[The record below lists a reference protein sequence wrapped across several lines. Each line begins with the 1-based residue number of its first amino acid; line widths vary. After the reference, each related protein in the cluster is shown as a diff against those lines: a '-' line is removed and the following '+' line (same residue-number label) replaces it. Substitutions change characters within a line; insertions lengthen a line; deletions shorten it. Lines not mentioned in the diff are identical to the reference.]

1 MRNDLSR
8 ILPWILFLLA
18 LPMTA
23 QKKGYQQGYIITLEG
38 DTLYGEVKDRSP
50 EPFVE
55 LYGRIR
61 FRPEGSRGKRK
72 YSPDQI
78 RGYAAGGRVYESL
91 PLREETA
98 FFRFRYY
105 LDPQAD
111 HSFLRVVR
119 REGPLTWYEQE
130 FVYDDNNYLD
140 SYPLF
145 SLEGNRE
152 MVRVTQ
158 GILGLKRQRLT
169 EYFADCPGLALA
181 LAEDRISGVEE
192 VFRYY
197 LGSCASRDTDILSEG
212 IYKIVE
218 TDSGRVQTPVRS
230 PVKKR
235 MEELHI
241 PGVSIAVIE
250 DYEVRETLFYGQT
263 GKNTTVNLQTLFQA
277 ASVSKLVT
285 ALLVHHFVNR
295 EVLDLDTDV
304 NEYLRSW
311 KIPENEFTGQK
322 PVTLRLLLS
331 HQSGLPPTNFDSR
344 PGQGIPTLNQ
354 ILEGSPPALNK
365 PAIPQQEPGGEW
377 AYSNIGYV
385 LIQKILEDRLG
396 KPLQELA
403 KEVLFDPLGMRQST
417 FEYPLPGALARNE
430 ALPHDKDGQL
440 RPPELFSPAKAQGG
454 LLTTPEELA
463 RLLVEILKASKWESE
478 VFPKPV
484 ADGLLHPE
492 MVLPFKIYNQRARM
506 GLGAL
511 LLGEGR
517 QLAFLHNGYNS
528 PGSVCIAIGF
538 PYLGKGAVIMANGAK
553 GEALYLEIL
562 ATLAE
567 TYGWP
572 EGQFFRP

>member
-23 QKKGYQQGYIITLEG
+23 QKKGYQEGYIITLEG

-61 FRPEGSRGKRK
+61 FKQEGSRGRRK
-72 YSPDQI
+72 YGPDQI
-78 RGYAAGGRVYESL
+78 RGYAIGGRVYESR
-91 PLREETA
+91 PLREETS
-98 FFRFRYY
+98 FFRFRYS

-111 HSFLRVVR
+111 PIFLRVVR

-130 FVYDDNNYLD
+130 FIHDDNHYLD

-145 SLEGNRE
+145 CLEGKPE

-158 GILGLKRQRLT
+158 GILGLKRKRLT

-181 LAEDRISGVEE
+181 LAEDRISEVEE

-197 LGSCASRDTDILSEG
+197 LGSCASPGTGILSEG

-218 TDSGRVQTPVRS
+218 TDSGRVQTPVRT

-241 PGVSIAVIE
+241 PGVSLAILE
-250 DYEVRETLFYGQT
+250 DYEIREVLFFGDT
-263 GKNTTVNLQTLFQA
+263 GGGVPVNRHTIFQA

-285 ALLVHHFVNR
+285 ALLVHQLVAQGI
-295 EVLDLDTDV
+295 LDLDTDV
-304 NEYLRSW
+304 NEYLSSW
-311 KIPENEFTGQK
+311 DIPENDYTKQE
-322 PVTLRLLLS
+322 PITLRLLLS
-331 HQSGLPPTNFDSR
+331 HQSGLPPTNFDYL
-344 PGQGIPTLNQ
+344 PEEGIPTLNQ
-354 ILEGSPPALNK
+354 ILGGIPPALNK
-365 PAIPQQEPGGEW
+365 PAIPQKVPGREW
-377 AYSNIGYV
+377 VYSNIGYV

-396 KPLQELA
+396 KPFQELS
-403 KEVLFDPLGMRQST
+403 KEALFDPVGMYQST
-417 FEYPLPGALARNE
+417 FDYPLPEPLAGNE
-430 ALPHDKDGQL
+430 ALPHDKNGQL
-440 RPPELFSPAKAQGG
+440 LPPELSSPAKAQGG
-454 LLTTPEELA
+454 LLTTPEDLA

-478 VFPKPV
+478 VLPKPL

-492 MVLPFKIYNQRARM
+492 KALPFKMYNQAARM

-511 LLGEGR
+511 LLGEGK
-517 QLAFLHNGYNS
+517 QLAIMHNGFNS
-528 PGSVCIAIGF
+528 PGTVCIAIGF
-538 PYLGKGAVIMANGAK
+538 PYLGKGAVVMANGAN

-572 EGQFFRP
+572 TGQFFKS